1 MKVNL
6 NYLKSLFL
14 FLPIITYTPFFFNQ
28 LINSYL
34 RIGYFLLASIFLFC
48 SSSKFSKNDIYVILS
63 MISFILIIS
72 LSIQSSI
79 DSVLSAGNYCLT
91 LIFGWSL
98 YRYLSVSSDRIKIS
112 LNFYVGFFY
121 LVVIFSLISLIFL
134 MTIGEYDLFGFKSDV
149 YTQLVTPFG
158 VHFKRAIGD
167 ITMYRSFFYFVE
179 AAHIAIFY
187 AANIIIV
194 APLLKRGSQ
203 KFIKLNLLGGI
214 LSVSVTFYVALL
226 FLYIIKRTKSLS
238 NIIFFSIGI
247 LILFILSQAFELV
260 GYTSSDDRTERFLIF
275 FLLMEQATPFQ
286 LLFGHGVSFETD
298 FEKAF
303 NSGLTLSIFETGI
316 IGTLIQLLILI
327 LLCPNILIF
336 SFFFFSSLVVDPIH
350 MPIFWFVIIIAY
362 HAHQKEMVNNLYKN
376 E

>member
-336 SFFFFSSLVVDPIH
+336 SFFFISSLVVDPIH